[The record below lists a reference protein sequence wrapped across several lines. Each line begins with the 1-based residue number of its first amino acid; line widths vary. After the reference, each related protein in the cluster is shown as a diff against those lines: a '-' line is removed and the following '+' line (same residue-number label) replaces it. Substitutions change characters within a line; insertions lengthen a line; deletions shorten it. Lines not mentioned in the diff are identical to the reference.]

1 MTKQGIKIAVNE
13 KTKIMEGYK
22 DSDLITVIYCNLW
35 INLFTAQM
43 LFMET
48 FGKALPNALSTTNN
62 NYRL

>member
-48 FGKALPNALSTTNN
+48 IGKALSTTNN